1 MDGFA
6 SLGVT
11 SHETQ
16 PVLLP
21 GAPLVSG
28 PSLAC
33 WMHEYGVFKVS
44 LTADV
49 HGFYDCFATDS
60 MFKMR
65 CGIIV

>member
-21 GAPLVSG
+21 VVSR

-44 LTADV
+44 LTADAQ
-49 HGFYDCFATDS
+49 FL
-60 MFKMR
+60 
-65 CGIIV
+65 

>member
-44 LTADV
+44 FTADV
-49 HGFYDCFATDS
+49 HSFMTALLQIACS
-60 MFKMR
+60 R
-65 CGIIV
+65 CTVA